1 MKEYFSNYSDQEAYR
16 IARLIAG
23 FLRGT
28 LSKTE
33 HLELD
38 DWVAASDENM
48 QLFERLT
55 DEKNLEEAA
64 KWMESVETEKAL
76 QEKKKE
82 IVFNRPATSKPW
94 LRFLPYAVAA
104 SVILVVGLIVFK
116 PFGGSKPDKK
126 DSITTTPNDILPGG
140 NKAILTLSD
149 GKTIILDSAI
159 NGALTTQGNT
169 SITKSDGQLEYGN
182 STTTEELLFNTISTP
197 KGGQYKL
204 TLSDGSK
211 VWLNAASSINYPVS
225 FNGSERS
232 VTITGEAYFEVAKD
246 ATKPFKVKVH
256 DALIE
261 VLGTHFNVNA
271 YSNEPVIRTTLAEG
285 SVRVSTKASNAI
297 LAPGQE
303 AQLNPQGEIKTIAA
317 NLEETLAWKDGQFLF
332 KDAPIENIMRQVE
345 RWYDAEIVYE
355 NKPADH
361 FNVELSRDVPV
372 SKMLRFLELTNR
384 VHFKIEKKKI
394 VVSK

>member
-55 DEKNLEEAA
+55 DEKNLEQAA
-64 KWMESVETEKAL
+64 KWMESVDTEKAL
-76 QEKKKE
+76 QEKKEKM
-82 IVFNRPATSKPW
+82 VFNRPTTGKLW
-94 LRFLPYAVAA
+94 LRLLPYAVAA
-104 SVILVVGLIVFK
+104 SVIIVVGLFIFK
-116 PFGGSKPDKK
+116 PFSKNKNE
-126 DSITTTPNDILPGG
+126 TTDTIAAVPNDIVPGG
-140 NKAILTLSD
+140 NKAVLILSD
-149 GKTIILDSAI
+149 GTKLILDSAA
-159 NGALTTQGNT
+159 NGTLATQGNT
-169 SITKSDGQLEYGN
+169 SISKSNGQLEYANTVG
-182 STTTEELLFNTISTP
+182 EGEVLFNTVTTP
-197 KGGQYKL
+197 KGGQYRL

-211 VWLNAASSINYPVS
+211 VWLNAASSINYPVA
-225 FNGSERS
+225 FAGNERT
-232 VTITGEAYFEVAKD
+232 VIITGEAYFEVTKNA
-246 ATKPFKVKVH
+246 AKPFRVKVN
-256 DALIE
+256 DAIVE

-271 YSNEPVIRTTLAEG
+271 YTDEPVIRTALAEG
-285 SVRVSTKASNAI
+285 SVRITKGTANTVLS
-297 LAPGQE
+297 PGQE
-303 AQLNPQGEIKTIAA
+303 AQLNQQGEIKTVAA

-345 RWYDAEIVYE
+345 RWYDAEVVYE

-361 FNVELSRDVPV
+361 FNVELSRNVPV

-384 VHFKIEKKKI
+384 VHFKIENKKI